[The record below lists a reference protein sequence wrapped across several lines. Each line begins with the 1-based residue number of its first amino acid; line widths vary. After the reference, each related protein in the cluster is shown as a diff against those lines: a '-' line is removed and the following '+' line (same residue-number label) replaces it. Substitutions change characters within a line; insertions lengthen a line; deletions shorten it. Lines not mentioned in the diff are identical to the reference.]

1 MNLLV
6 IIISIM
12 LARMGHIAILQGD
25 ASSTP
30 HYAWSILQHLLLVS
44 ESTWSF
50 ALDQVGP
57 LNLDPFCR
65 LNSRATKIYMI

>member
-12 LARMGHIAILQGD
+12 LVRMGHVAILKGD

-57 LNLDPFCR
+57 LNLDPLRR
-65 LNSRATKIYMI
+65 LNRRAAKICMI